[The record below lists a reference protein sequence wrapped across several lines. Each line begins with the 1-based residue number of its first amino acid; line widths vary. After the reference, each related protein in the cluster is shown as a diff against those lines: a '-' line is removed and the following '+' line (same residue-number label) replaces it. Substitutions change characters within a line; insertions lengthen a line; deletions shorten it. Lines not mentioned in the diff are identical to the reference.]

1 MLIFVS
7 LILMKSKSDILEFLS
22 QNRNYFRDRFHI
34 VKIGLFGSFARNEQ
48 HSFSDIDLVVEF
60 EENTPNLYNLKQEIR
75 IFIKKE
81 LGLDADLAREKY
93 IKPRYKK
100 SILKETQYV
109 E

>member
-1 MLIFVS
+1 
-7 LILMKSKSDILEFLS
+7 MKTQKDILEFLS
-22 QNRNYFRDRFHI
+22 QNRNYFKDRFHI

-48 HSFSDIDLVVEF
+48 HRYSDIDLVVEF
-60 EENTPNLYNLKQEIR
+60 DENTPDLYSLKREIKE
-75 IFIKKE
+75 FIKKE
-81 LGLDADLAREKY
+81 LGLDVDLAREKY